1 MKRLL
6 LIFAALAMVA
16 CGGRGS
22 RIWENSYVLS
32 YAPAHP
38 QIKEHYIYGESGTP
52 TGKGKPEFSIEVW
65 GSGSKEPVP
74 SFAKSCS
81 YDSNKS
87 LYKQLCQKHHDNNYK
102 EERYE
107 HPNTPGINDAYT
119 AVATD
124 FVDIDIT
131 VSPAYDAAHP
141 DGSSLADIIKVT
153 FTTLKPFIDA
163 GYKYT
168 QNYSE
173 WNCDGMVCQ
182 THPNYYHCVKMMN
195 EMTARDMTLLGPSM
209 ALEFTTPPTRSGAY
223 TLTLK
228 MTSDE
233 GDVYTSTAYVHIDAE

>member
-1 MKRLL
+1 MKRLMM
-6 LIFAALAMVA
+6 IFTALAMVA

-22 RIWENSYVLS
+22 RIWENSYVLL

-38 QIKEHYIYGESGTP
+38 QIKEHYIINSSGVWA
-52 TGKGKPEFSIEVW
+52 GVSEYSIEVW
-65 GSGSKEPVP
+65 GRGSKEPVP

-81 YDSNKS
+81 YDNNKS
-87 LYKQLCQKHHDNNYK
+87 LYKQLCQKHHDNSYK

-107 HPNTPGINDAYT
+107 CPNTPGVNDAYT

-131 VSPAYDAAHP
+131 VSPAYDAEHP
-141 DGSSLADIIKVT
+141 DGSSVADIIKVT

-173 WNCDGMVCQ
+173 WNCDGMVCW

-195 EMTARDMTLLGPSM
+195 EMTARDMILLGPSM
-209 ALEFTTPPTRSGAY
+209 ALEFTTPPTTAGAY
-223 TLTLK
+223 TLSLK

-233 GDVYTSTAYVHIDAE
+233 GDVYTSTAYVRIAAE

>member
-1 MKRLL
+1 M
-6 LIFAALAMVA
+6 IFTALAMVA
-16 CGGRGS
+16 CGGHGS
-22 RIWENSYVLS
+22 RIWENSYVLL

-38 QIKEHYIYGESGTP
+38 QIKEYYAVDSQGLP
-52 TGKGKPEFSIEVW
+52 TGAPEYSIEVW
-65 GSGSKEPVP
+65 GSGCDKPVP

-81 YDSNKS
+81 YDNNKS
-87 LYKQLCQKHHDNNYK
+87 LYKQLCQKHHDNSYK

-107 HPNTPGINDAYT
+107 WPNTPGVNDAYT

-131 VSPAYDAAHP
+131 VSPAYDAEHP
-141 DGSSLADIIKVT
+141 DGSSVADIIKVT

-173 WNCDGMVCQ
+173 WNCDGMVCW
-182 THPNYYHCVKMMN
+182 THPNYYHYVKMMN
-195 EMTARDMTLLGPSM
+195 EMTARDMILLGPTM
-209 ALEFTTPPTRSGAY
+209 KLEFTTPPTTTGDYA
-223 TLTLK
+223 LELK

-233 GDVYTSTAYVHIDAE
+233 GDVYTTTSRVKILSN

>member
-6 LIFAALAMVA
+6 LIFATLAMVA

-22 RIWENSYVLS
+22 RIWENSYVLL

-38 QIKEHYIYGESGTP
+38 QIKEHHIINSSGVWA
-52 TGKGKPEFSIEVW
+52 GVSGYSIEVW
-65 GSGSKEPVP
+65 GRGSKEPVP

-81 YDSNKS
+81 YDNNKS
-87 LYKQLCQKHHDNNYK
+87 LYKQLCQKHHDNSYK

-107 HPNTPGINDAYT
+107 WPNTPGINDAYT

-131 VSPAYDAAHP
+131 VSPAYDAEHP
-141 DGSSLADIIKVT
+141 DGSSVADIIKVT

-182 THPNYYHCVKMMN
+182 THPNYYHYVKMMN
-195 EMTARDMTLLGPSM
+195 EMTARDMILLGPSM

-223 TLTLK
+223 TLSLK

-233 GDVYTSTAYVHIDAE
+233 GDVYTSTAYVRIAAE

>member
-1 MKRLL
+1 MKRLF

-16 CGGRGS
+16 CGGHGS

-32 YAPAHP
+32 YAPALP
-38 QIKEHYIYGESGTP
+38 QIKEYYAVDSHGLPIGA
-52 TGKGKPEFSIEVW
+52 PEYSIEVW
-65 GSGSKEPVP
+65 GRGSKEPVP

-81 YDSNKS
+81 YENNKS
-87 LYKQLCQKHHDNNYK
+87 LYKQLCQKHHDDSYK

-107 HPNTPGINDAYT
+107 WPNTPGVNDAYT

-131 VSPAYDAAHP
+131 VSPAYDAEHP
-141 DGSSLADIIKVT
+141 DGSSVADIIKVT

-168 QNYSE
+168 QDYSE

-182 THPNYYHCVKMMN
+182 THPNYYHYIKMMN
-195 EMTARDMTLLGPSM
+195 EMTARDMILLGPSM
-209 ALEFTTPPTRSGAY
+209 ELEFTTPPTRSGAY

-233 GDVYTSTAYVHIDAE
+233 GDVYTSSAYVKIP